1 MKHFRKFMEE
11 IDSAD
16 EKSKEDRSEIAK
28 KRFEAQKMK
37 AKSELES
44 TREKIK
50 SSASEMEPPSF
61 ITGKKKKKEN

>member
-11 IDSAD
+11 IDSS
-16 EKSKEDRSEIAK
+16 EKPESRVDAAK
-28 KRFEAQKMK
+28 KRFQSQKE
-37 AKSELES
+37 KSVEELQK

-61 ITGKKKKKEN
+61 ITGKKKKKEKE

>member
-11 IDSAD
+11 VDSS
-16 EKSKEDRSEIAK
+16 EKSESRVDAAK
-28 KRFEAQKMK
+28 KRFQSQKE
-37 AKSELES
+37 KSVEELQK

-61 ITGKKKKKEN
+61 ITGKKKKKEKE